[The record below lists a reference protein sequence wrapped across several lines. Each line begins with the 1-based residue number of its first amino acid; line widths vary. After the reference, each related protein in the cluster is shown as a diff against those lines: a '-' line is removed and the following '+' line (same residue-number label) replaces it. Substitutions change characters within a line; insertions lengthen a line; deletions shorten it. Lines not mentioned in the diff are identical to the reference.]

1 MLLEA
6 RNIGKDYPYLSRRLF
21 PGKRSFIALDNINFQ
36 LERGQTLGIV
46 GESGSGKSTL
56 GGIVGDL
63 RKPTRGEILYRGQN
77 IENLTGEDYRLY
89 RRNVQFVFQSPQESM
104 NPGYTIKKVLQEPMD
119 ILLDLG
125 EKEKRERIATT
136 LDMVGLERT
145 ILLKKPREVSGG
157 QAQRVAIARSLML
170 RPEILIC
177 DEPTSALDVSIQ
189 AQILNLLKEVQRELG
204 MSYLFITHNIALIN
218 YMCDEL
224 MVLYKG
230 RVVEQGSTQQVI
242 LSPKQEYTKILL
254 SFVQ

>member
-1 MLLEA
+1 MLLEVK
-6 RNIGKDYPYLSRRLF
+6 NIDKHYPYLSRRLF
-21 PGKRSFIALDNINFQ
+21 PGKKSFVALENINFT
-36 LERGQTLGIV
+36 LESGKTLGVV

-63 RKPTRGEILYRGQN
+63 RKPSQGEILYKGKN
-77 IENLTGEDYRLY
+77 IENMTKEEYRLY

-104 NPGYTIKKVLQEPMD
+104 NPGYSIKKILREPMD
-119 ILLDLG
+119 ILLELG
-125 EKEKRERIATT
+125 ERQKEERIATT
-136 LDMVGLERT
+136 LDMVGLERAT
-145 ILLKKPREVSGG
+145 LVKKPKEVSGG

-189 AQILNLLKEVQRELG
+189 AQILNLLKQVQRDLG
-204 MSYLFITHNIALIN
+204 MSYLFISHNIALIN
-218 YMCDEL
+218 YMSDEL

-242 LSPKQEYTKILL
+242 LSPKEEYTKSLL